1 VSTGAP
7 TDDDWLLHSCRDG
20 DEAAF
25 VTLVRRHHPALVALA
40 RCWPGDAHEAHHEV
54 RAAWMTLLSA
64 APPAERADAPAAVPG
79 GATSVRARVARAAVP
94 GGATSVRARVA
105 REVTRAATRRTN
117 VRLQA
122 PDEPIVD
129 PDRFF
134 PRVHELWPDE
144 WADPPRPWG
153 QIAARR
159 LSRADMPRLL
169 VRRTRELGVARAA
182 ALTLRD
188 VHGWSILECAAALDL
203 PEPQMRSLL
212 GAAREGLRAAL
223 EAEIDSR

>member
-1 VSTGAP
+1 VSTGAL
-7 TDDDWLLHSCRDG
+7 TGDDWLLHACREG
-20 DEAAF
+20 DKAAF

-40 RCWPGDAHEAHHEV
+40 RCWPGDAHEAQHEV
-54 RAAWMTLLSA
+54 RGAWMTLLSA
-64 APPAERADAPAAVPG
+64 APAAGQAGAPAAVP
-79 GATSVRARVARAAVP
+79 A
-94 GGATSVRARVA
+94 GATSVRARVA

-117 VRLQA
+117 VLLQA

-134 PRVHELWPDE
+134 PRVNELWPDE

-153 QIAARR
+153 PIAARR

-188 VHGWSILECAAALDL
+188 IHAWSVLECAAALDL
-203 PEPQMRSLL
+203 PEPQLRSLL

-223 EAEIDSR
+223 EAEIDNR